1 VTAPCQPARLWPF
14 RLAFFAIAAILLGM
28 AVALPA
34 ALQSVFD
41 ELVQPPEG
49 DIYSLP
55 IAPGV
60 PPAASSSRLHVS
72 IVDLDEARLL
82 VSLRVSG
89 HHACAVEC
97 PYADR
102 VVLFSLGT
110 NEALTAGMPPSAK
123 VDLSTTDRV
132 VTDTVV
138 LPVRGNP
145 SRYPFD
151 TYEMWLGVGLAR
163 TLPDGTSQ
171 PLSRA
176 EAAGHLFMTLQEQL
190 PREDMDQP
198 VQADPDT
205 DADPDDPYQLQALEI
220 LRFKRPLHSQVLAVL
235 LVVLI
240 GAAAAYAVF
249 LRPLNDLVLNS
260 GALIIGVW
268 GVRNVLAPGTAYRT
282 IVDLALS
289 GVILFLLGAI
299 TVRALQ
305 HCYAHADVGPRRPRV
320 AAPPSGNDDD

>member
-1 VTAPCQPARLWPF
+1 VTTPCRTARLWPF

-34 ALQSVFD
+34 ALRSTFD

-49 DIYSLP
+49 DIYPLP

-72 IVDLDEARLL
+72 VVDLDEARLL
-82 VSLRVSG
+82 ASLRVSG
-89 HHACAVEC
+89 HHACVVEC

-123 VDLSTTDRV
+123 IDLSTTDRV

-163 TLPDGTSQ
+163 TLADGTSQ

-190 PREDMDQP
+190 PREDMDEP
-198 VQADPDT
+198 VQVDPDT
-205 DADPDDPYQLQALEI
+205 DADPDDPYRLQVLEI
-220 LRFKRPLHSQVLAVL
+220 LRFRRPLHSQVLAVL

-249 LRPLNDLVLNS
+249 LRPLNDLVLNC
-260 GALIIGVW
+260 GALIVGVW
-268 GVRNVLAPGTAYRT
+268 GVRNILAPGTAYRT
-282 IVDLALS
+282 IVDMALS

-305 HCYAHADVGPRRPRV
+305 HCYAHADIGPRRVRV